1 MAGQVFAEK
10 PKEKMDIIEKV
21 AFKVGK
27 KTYIAE
33 FKNAD
38 INKVSKFAPEGK
50 TRKEVNE
57 SFAKLADKYDVKIY
71 EKGKKKKPVG
81 DPSKTMMA
89 QAGKALVGEAMKV
102 STVKKLQLIPKK
114 KM

>member
-10 PKEKMDIIEKV
+10 PKEKMNIVEKV
-21 AFKVGK
+21 TFKVGK

-38 INKVSKFAPEGK
+38 IDKVSKFAPKGK

-71 EKGKKKKPVG
+71 EKGKKKPVG
-81 DPSKTMMA
+81 DPSKTVMS

>member
-21 AFKVGK
+21 TFKVGK
-27 KTYIAE
+27 KTYVAE
-33 FKNAD
+33 FKNAEID
-38 INKVSKFAPEGK
+38 KISKFAPKGE

-57 SFAKLADKYDVKIY
+57 SFGNLAEKYDVVIY
-71 EKGKKKKPVG
+71 EKGKKKPVD
-81 DPSKTMMA
+81 DPAANVMA
-89 QAGKALVGEAMKV
+89 QAGKALVGQAMKV